1 MSNYTKE
8 LKGKELNKYIAERF
22 PKVEQVQKYIIED
35 WIGNKMFNN
44 KTFKTIEDASDFL
57 LIKFPVI
64 YNKDGTQ
71 NDRDEDLQEY
81 YIKPINK

>member
-1 MSNYTKE
+1 MILNNMKNTKT
-8 LKGKELNKYIAERF
+8 NM
-22 PKVEQVQKYIIED
+22 KYIIED
-35 WIGNKMFNN
+35 WASNKMFNN
-44 KTFKTIEDASDFL
+44 KRFETYEDASDFL

-71 NDRDEDLQEY
+71 NDRGEDLQEY